1 MARNMKQ
8 SLFFLGALLWLSA
21 PSRASETTNSPFAG
35 VRYIL
40 RRDVAK
46 IQVSA
51 RDIAPDDKEA
61 RDKFLKDKASPQVAR
76 QTAIDLVEIDLR
88 TPGLR
93 FLVTPPVAGGPNGDE
108 TKTETTR
115 QFVAEQGAQIGINGG
130 FFRLENGRESRW
142 TNNSS
147 LAASD
152 GVIYSPFEKVKGF
165 FEYALNISQ
174 DNQANIIRV
183 GDGTAPT
190 SIYNAIAGHD
200 PILLD
205 GKNVGS
211 WLELHPRTAV
221 GLNRDGTKL
230 YLCVV
235 DGRQPNYSMGMT
247 TPELGELLK
256 QYGVW
261 NALNFDGGGSST
273 MVFDLYGDKDAN
285 GQEIG
290 PIVVNHP
297 GGERFTGTNLAVFI
311 PRRP

>member
-1 MARNMKQ
+1 MTKSFLLTFI
-8 SLFFLGALLWLSA
+8 SLILLRA
-21 PSRASETTNSPFAG
+21 PLRASETSNSPFEG

-40 RRDVAK
+40 RHDVAQTE
-46 IQVSA
+46 ISA

-61 RDKFLKDKASPQVAR
+61 RDKFLKDKAAPKMAR
-76 QTAIDLVEIDLR
+76 QTAINIVEIDLR

-93 FLVTPPVAGGPNGDE
+93 FLVTPPVPGGPNGDE

-142 TNNSS
+142 TNNLS
-147 LAASD
+147 LAASE
-152 GVIYSPFEKVKGF
+152 GVIYSPFEKIKRN
-165 FEYALNISQ
+165 FEYALNISK
-174 DNQANIIRV
+174 DNRASIVKLGEAQP
-183 GDGTAPT
+183 TA
-190 SIYNAIAGHD
+190 IYNAIAGHD
-200 PILLD
+200 PILLG
-205 GKNVGS
+205 GKNVGN

-230 YLCVV
+230 FMCVV
-235 DGRQPNYSMGMT
+235 DGRQPTYSMGMT

-261 NALNFDGGGSST
+261 NAINFDGGGSST
-273 MVFDLYGDKDAN
+273 LVFDLYGDKDA
-285 GQEIG
+285 GGKEIG

-297 GGERFTGTNLAVFI
+297 SGGERFTGTNLAVFI
-311 PRRP
+311 PKRP